1 MLRRSP
7 FEEPFLRATCYNLL
21 PPVEP
26 SDLDALAVIQSE
38 GTLFASTKID
48 ASEERTAHL
57 LSQFGFRKICTQV
70 SLRAPTNGTS
80 ASADGVQIRERLD
93 LNPEDIRAHA
103 LQIETGRFRQD
114 PLIEP
119 EVAIDIYAA
128 WVRNS
133 TQGAKRVASIDRNF
147 ATFADGPGIR
157 SIDLVSVLDKGAGLA
172 VKLLSAILDDA
183 RTKKLEQVQ
192 VLTDSNNLPAL
203 RAYRAAGFQ
212 LERSLVVFHL
222 LRCR

>member
-7 FEEPFLRATCYNLL
+7 FDEPFLRATCYNLL

-48 ASEERTAHL
+48 ASDKQTLHTVSRV
-57 LSQFGFRKICTQV
+57 GFRRICSQV
-70 SLRAPTNGTS
+70 LLRARPNG
-80 ASADGVQIRERLD
+80 ASVNTDGVHISDRLD
-93 LNPEDIRAHA
+93 LDPRDIRAHA

-114 PLIEP
+114 PLITP
-119 EVAIDIYAA
+119 ESAINIYAA

-212 LERSLVVFHL
+212 RERSLVVFHL